1 METHNGNEASTTRSR
16 RATRTLGIV
25 FVAIAFVI
33 VLNWAILV
41 LFELAIAKS
50 LAAVIL
56 ALFLIVIGLMLAGL
70 T

>member
-1 METHNGNEASTTRSR
+1 METHNANESATTSSN

-25 FVAIAFVI
+25 FAAITLVI
-33 VLNWAILV
+33 VLTWAVAV

-56 ALFLIVIGLMLAGL
+56 ALFLVVIR
-70 T
+70 